1 MCVVMQAMAVLLL
14 ELSYCED
21 SVRDEYMNVRN
32 SIKKLLAWMRVMQA
46 YDAVVVRAY
55 RIVNNILKQG
65 TFRSS
70 AKDLLVEET
79 LSQENTEAGLGYD
92 FARPDT
98 DSYSAEANFQ
108 FPVGLNQLRA
118 PQDAISPM
126 MHQNQPAE
134 ESFQFAEGSFNSP
147 YMFSN
152 PFMTGFDQGQ
162 PFGLSIGEL
171 WAQANSQADDS
182 LADEQAFDYQG
193 YPDATNQNPQDE
205 AR

>member
-1 MCVVMQAMAVLLL
+1 MQAMAVLLL

-21 SVRDEYMNVRN
+21 SVRGEYMNVRN

-55 RIVNNILKQG
+55 RIVVNILKQG

-79 LSQENTEAGLGYD
+79 PAQENPEAGLAYD
-92 FARPDT
+92 FARPDSG
-98 DSYSAEANFQ
+98 SYTTEANYQ
-108 FPVGLNQLRA
+108 FPVGLDQLRA
-118 PQDAISPM
+118 PHEAVTPM
-126 MHQNQPAE
+126 MHQSQPPA
-134 ESFQFAEGSFNSP
+134 ESFQFAEGSFNNP